1 MHGVARVAAEKA
13 VSTRDFAM
21 RMQSEHLYA
30 VYGGYKEK
38 GNRPYWLVWCI
49 KAPYE
54 APKGLKANDDS
65 TIRKGIWI
73 FDAYF
78 FASTS
83 EDQERRSY
91 KLLSGLDQVV
101 HLLVKSVVQEPDL
114 EFEREGSHDRILG
127 DAAHLSLMRH
137 NYSNVEI

>member
-1 MHGVARVAAEKA
+1 
-13 VSTRDFAM
+13 M

-65 TIRKGIWI
+65 TIRKGTWI

-101 HLLVKSVVQEPDL
+101 HLLVKNLLGLTARGGVVRKDEQVLRRRRPL
-114 EFEREGSHDRILG
+114 AEFAIGCRQAHEEDEKTRENRG
-127 DAAHLSLMRH
+127 
-137 NYSNVEI
+137 